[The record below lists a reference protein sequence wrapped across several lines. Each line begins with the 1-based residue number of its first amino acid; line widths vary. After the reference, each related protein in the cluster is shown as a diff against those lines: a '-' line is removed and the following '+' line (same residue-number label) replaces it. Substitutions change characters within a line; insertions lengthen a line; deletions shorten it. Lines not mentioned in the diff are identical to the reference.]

1 MDESLNIIAQQL
13 GQQAASGMQN
23 PVSTLTRRFGTVV
36 AVGTMGTLDVQV
48 ANASGDNVL
57 RGLQMTTACRGAAV
71 GDRCIVETYAH
82 ISVVTGIIAHDNS
95 DYVINEKLV
104 VRQVDTA
111 SRRIVSGNGYNFSAS
126 AVREGSTPL
135 GIVGVAS
142 IDNASCMDF
151 SSFNM
156 SESNTLWLQVIARDT
171 VPSVAIRFYVLY
183 LDD

>member
-13 GQQAASGMQN
+13 GQQAVSGMQN

-95 DYVINEKLV
+95 DYVKHIESGTEQPTIPAHD
-104 VRQVDTA
+104 VRRVEVEFSEPFSDPPVIVANAANGPGTA
-111 SRRIVSGNGYNFSAS
+111 SG
-126 AVREGSTPL
+126 
-135 GIVGVAS
+135 GV
-142 IDNASCMDF
+142 
-151 SSFNM
+151 SFNAM
-156 SESNTLWLQVIARDT
+156 PVFIEEGGFTLAVYNNSATQAAVLSSW
-171 VPSVAIRFYVLY
+171 VAIEQ
-183 LDD
+183 